1 MPGRNMHPAE
11 KGTHMTKT
19 YKLDQL
25 GCANCA
31 AKMERKISGLK
42 GVNGVKVNFM
52 FSKLT
57 LDADDARFDD
67 IVDQAQAVISRIEPD
82 CTIVR

>member
-1 MPGRNMHPAE
+1 MRPAE
-11 KGTHMTKT
+11 KETHMTKT

-31 AKMERKISGLK
+31 AKMERKILGLK